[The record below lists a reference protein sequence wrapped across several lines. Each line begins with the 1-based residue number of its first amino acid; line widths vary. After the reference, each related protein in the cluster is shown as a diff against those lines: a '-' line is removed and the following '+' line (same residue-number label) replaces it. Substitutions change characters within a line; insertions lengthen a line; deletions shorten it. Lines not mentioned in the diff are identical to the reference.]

1 MATLQR
7 TKDVFTLSNAV
18 VTTGFDYLGEIEE
31 DWVALCV
38 LGEPLIVFSDAYEAV
53 RVLAYLDSDGI
64 SLERADVLDYLE
76 EALAMCEI
84 THKTIQ
90 P

>member
-1 MATLQR
+1 MATLER
-7 TKDVFTLSNAV
+7 IKDVFTLSNAV
-18 VTTGFDYLGEIEE
+18 VTTGYDYLGAIEE
-31 DWVALCV
+31 DWVALSV

-53 RVLAYLDSDGI
+53 RVLQYLDSDGI

-76 EALAMCEI
+76 EALEMCQV